1 MNIVLLSGSTVG
13 SKTRIAMDDL
23 KNELE
28 VINEGHQIELMD
40 LRDLELE
47 FSVGKNYLDTT
58 GDVYKLTTSLMQA
71 DVIFIGFPIFQASI
85 PGALK
90 NVFDLLPV
98 NAFRDK
104 VIGFVATAG
113 SSKHYL
119 IPEMHLK
126 PILSY
131 MKAHTMQ
138 TYVFIEEKD
147 FSNQQIVN
155 DDVVF
160 RLKALA
166 QSTMRTAKVQQQV
179 LEEENNQYDF

>member
-1 MNIVLLSGSTVG
+1 
-13 SKTRIAMDDL
+13 
-23 KNELE
+23 
-28 VINEGHQIELMD
+28 
-40 LRDLELE
+40 
-47 FSVGKNYLDTT
+47 
-58 GDVYKLTTSLMQA
+58 MQA
-71 DVIFIGFPIFQASI
+71 DVILLVLIFKLH

-104 VIGFVATAG
+104 VIGLCSDNL
-113 SSKHYL
+113 SSIKHYL

-138 TYVFIEEKD
+138 TYVFIEER

-166 QSTMRTAKVQQQV
+166 QSTMRTAKSTTTSV
-179 LEEENNQYDF
+179 

>member
-1 MNIVLLSGSTVG
+1 
-13 SKTRIAMDDL
+13 MDDL

-40 LRDLELE
+40 LRELELE

-104 VIGFVATAG
+104 IIGLVATAG

-119 IPEMHLK
+119 I

-138 TYVFIEEKD
+138 TYVFIEERD

>member
-13 SKTRIAMDDL
+13 SKTRIAMDYLKSDL
-23 KNELE
+23 EAM
-28 VINEGHQIELMD
+28 NEGHNIELLD

-47 FSVGKNYLDTT
+47 FSEGKNYLDTT
-58 GDVYKLTTSLMQA
+58 GDVYTLTTSLMQA

-85 PGALK
+85 PGSLK

-104 VIGFVATAG
+104 IVGIVTTAG

-138 TYVFIEEKD
+138 TYVFIEERD
-147 FSNQQIVN
+147 FLNQQIVN
-155 DDVVF
+155 DDIIF
-160 RLKALA
+160 RLNELA
-166 QSTMRTAKVQQQV
+166 QSTMRTAKIQQQ
-179 LEEENNQYDF
+179 LIEEENDKYDF

>member
-1 MNIVLLSGSTVG
+1 
-13 SKTRIAMDDL
+13 
-23 KNELE
+23 
-28 VINEGHQIELMD
+28 MD
-40 LRDLELE
+40 LRELELE
-47 FSVGKNYLDTT
+47 FSVERIILDTT

-71 DVIFIGFPIFQASI
+71 DVIFIGFPNFQSSI

-90 NVFDLLPV
+90 MYLICFFPV

-138 TYVFIEEKD
+138 TYVFIEERFFK
-147 FSNQQIVN
+147 
-155 DDVVF
+155 
-160 RLKALA
+160 
-166 QSTMRTAKVQQQV
+166 STNCQ
-179 LEEENNQYDF
+179 